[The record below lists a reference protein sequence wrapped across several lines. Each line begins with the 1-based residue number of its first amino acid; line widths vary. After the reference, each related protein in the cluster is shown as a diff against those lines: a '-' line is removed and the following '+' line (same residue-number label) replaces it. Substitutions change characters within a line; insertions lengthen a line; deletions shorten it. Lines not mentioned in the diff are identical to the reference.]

1 MKVSLDGILIQN
13 QLAQSFL
20 EGSQCY
26 KSVSERHS
34 HISEH
39 SRIRKVT
46 LQTGNRQ
53 FHGQEC
59 EHGVGH
65 SQVALRILEIDRVH
79 LVRHC
84 RRAHLILVHLLLE
97 IFHRYVSPDITGH
110 VDKNGIDTPQAVE
123 NGSQVV
129 VMLYLRGRER
139 TLQAERIHKPVTE
152 RNPVDVRERHL
163 VRIHIAGSTAELG
176 RIGKKSELPE
186 LLLKT
191 DLEHLEFLAQ
201 TCRRSRLAM
210 RLGKHRNIFP
220 LLCHT

>member
-1 MKVSLDGILIQN
+1 M
-13 QLAQSFL
+13 
-20 EGSQCY
+20 
-26 KSVSERHS
+26 
-34 HISEH
+34 
-39 SRIRKVT
+39 
-46 LQTGNRQ
+46 
-53 FHGQEC
+53 
-59 EHGVGH
+59 
-65 SQVALRILEIDRVH
+65 
-79 LVRHC
+79 RHC

-123 NGSQVV
+123 NGSQIV

-139 TLQAERIHKPVTE
+139 TLQTERIHKPVTE
-152 RNPVDVRERHL
+152 GNPVDVRKSHL

-176 RIGKKSELPE
+176 RISQKSELTE
-186 LLLKT
+186 LFLKT